1 MSVVKAW
8 TKRLLPTVMIAWI
21 TGCTP
26 TEVKVHDGL
35 FDTWVEEHRGL
46 ELEIRENG
54 TATVFGYETT
64 WRAPDKVPALAQG
77 RSATYDPEKIIVAL
91 PGGELTS

>member
-8 TKRLLPTVMIAWI
+8 TKRLLPTVMVAWI

-64 WRAPDKVPALAQG
+64 WRAPDKVPPSRKDAQPLTTLRKSSLHCLAV
-77 RSATYDPEKIIVAL
+77 S
-91 PGGELTS
+91 